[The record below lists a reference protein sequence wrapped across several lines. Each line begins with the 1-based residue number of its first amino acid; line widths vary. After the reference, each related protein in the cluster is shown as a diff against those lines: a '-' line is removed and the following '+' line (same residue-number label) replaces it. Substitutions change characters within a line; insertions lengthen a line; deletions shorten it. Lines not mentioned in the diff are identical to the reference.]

1 MNHMSVSED
10 SCCSPKPTRKQ
21 RFLFYT
27 VFSFAI
33 GIFICLVAMM
43 VRIVPEFEKIF
54 CDFDA
59 VLPAMTQIVIMASHV
74 LVRYWWLMLLLIIPL
89 FLWLFSASRTVSAN
103 TLNLLSLL
111 LGVFTLVGIL
121 VGACILF
128 ALFRPLIVTIVDLS
142 A

>member
-1 MNHMSVSED
+1 
-10 SCCSPKPTRKQ
+10 
-21 RFLFYT
+21 
-27 VFSFAI
+27 
-33 GIFICLVAMM
+33 MM

-54 CDFDA
+54 IDFDA
-59 VLPAMTQIVIMASHV
+59 PLPVMTLVVIMASCF

-111 LGVFTLVGIL
+111 LGVFTVVEIL

>member
-1 MNHMSVSED
+1 MSVSENF
-10 SCCSPKPTRKQ
+10 CCSPKPTKIQ

-33 GIFICLVAMM
+33 GILVCLVAMM

-59 VLPAMTQIVIMASHV
+59 VLPFMTQIVIMASHV
-74 LVRYWWLMLLLIIPL
+74 FVRYWWLMLLLIVPLCLL
-89 FLWLFSASRTVSAN
+89 FLWLFIASRTVSAN
-103 TLNLLSLL
+103 TLNFLSLL
-111 LGVFTLVGIL
+111 LSVFTVVEIL
-121 VGACILF
+121 IGACILF
-128 ALFRPLIVTIVDLS
+128 ALFSPLIVLVAELS